1 MTLLWQ
7 IEALREK
14 KNTACA
20 SVSLCKQ
27 HIDNHPRVTDVCFFI
42 CRRDIRAKRM
52 WVRDPWVTKMW

>member
-27 HIDNHPRVTDVCFFI
+27 HIDNHPRVTDVCFLSVVGTSEQRGCGCVI
-42 CRRDIRAKRM
+42 HG
-52 WVRDPWVTKMW
+52 